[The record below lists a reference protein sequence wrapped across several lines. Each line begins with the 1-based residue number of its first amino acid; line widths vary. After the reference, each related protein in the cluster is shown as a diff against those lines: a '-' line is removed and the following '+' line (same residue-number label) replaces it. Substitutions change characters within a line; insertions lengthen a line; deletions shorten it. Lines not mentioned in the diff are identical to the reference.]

1 MPFILYSQS
10 ELTLQKAIERTLQN
24 NYNIRIVKKDVQIA
38 DNNLS
43 YGNSGFLPSLDLSGT
58 YKLSGEDTETKTED
72 QTYPGED
79 NRSKSLNGS
88 VSLGWTLFDGF
99 AMFARYDKFEDIK
112 KLNEITLQ
120 LEIESRLQELFDT
133 FYQIVMVKENI
144 QLLEETLKFSQERVD
159 FLKSSNIY
167 GASTGTEVLIAEVD
181 YNNDFSTLKRQN
193 VSLNTALNK
202 LKYIMGETNDE
213 NFEITSTIEVNDLDE
228 YSKLKDMAF
237 ERNSTIRQAIANR
250 KISELDEKLI
260 EAAYYPNIK
269 VSAGYS
275 NSQNTSDKGFIL
287 ESSNIGYNASINA
300 SWNIFDGFKTSI
312 ADENAKINT
321 EKQDI
326 YIQNI
331 RAVIAMNL
339 KTNYDAFTD
348 LKEILALENQ
358 NAETSKESFER
369 SKSMFKY
376 GSINALE
383 LRQSQVN
390 LLEAKQRIAN
400 LKYEIK
406 TYETAILMLT
416 GQLGG

>member
-1 MPFILYSQS
+1 
-10 ELTLQKAIERTLQN
+10 
-24 NYNIRIVKKDVQIA
+24 
-38 DNNLS
+38 
-43 YGNSGFLPSLDLSGT
+43 
-58 YKLSGEDTETKTED
+58 
-72 QTYPGED
+72 
-79 NRSKSLNGS
+79 
-88 VSLGWTLFDGF
+88 
-99 AMFARYDKFEDIK
+99 
-112 KLNEITLQ
+112 
-120 LEIESRLQELFDT
+120 
-133 FYQIVMVKENI
+133 
-144 QLLEETLKFSQERVD
+144 
-159 FLKSSNIY
+159 
-167 GASTGTEVLIAEVD
+167 
-181 YNNDFSTLKRQN
+181 
-193 VSLNTALNK
+193 
-202 LKYIMGETNDE
+202 MGETNDE

-228 YSKLKDMAF
+228 YSKLKDLAF

-300 SWNIFDGFKTSI
+300 SWNIFDGFKNSI

>member
-24 NYNIRIVKKDVQIA
+24 NYNIRLVKKDVQIA

-159 FLKSSNIY
+159 FLKSSNKY

-213 NFEITSTIEVNDLDE
+213 NFEITSTIEINDLDE
-228 YSKLKDMAF
+228 YSKLKDLAF

-269 VSAGYS
+269 VSASYS

-300 SWNIFDGFKTSI
+300 SWNIFDGFKNSI

-358 NAETSKESFER
+358 NLETAKESFER

-376 GSINALE
+376 GSITALE